1 MSTQSVFRRRRLA
14 SMARIIQPRDRP
26 PSLGPLPMGFPT
38 LVATTH
44 CSRSVEI
51 SLPVTRSDSPLA
63 YASAVSMKLIPAARA
78 ESTMRPASAASV
90 RAPNIIVPRQMGE
103 TLMPLL
109 PSFRYSMSLS
119 LKQHCHPESPSGD
132 KLREGSA
139 FGIAKKQIPRYA
151 RNDYILHS
159 HSGIHFHIVILS
171 PPPGINFA
179 KDLLFQLQT
188 KADSSLCSE

>member
-1 MSTQSVFRRRRLA
+1 MSTQSVFRRCRLA

-26 PSLGPLPMGFPT
+26 PSLGPLPMALPT
-38 LVATTH
+38 LVASTH
-44 CSRSVEI
+44 CSRSFAI

-63 YASAVSMKLIPAARA
+63 YASAVSMKLIP
-78 ESTMRPASAASV
+78 SA

-119 LKQHCHPESPSGD
+119 LKQHCHKQHCHPESPSGD

-139 FGIAKKQIPRYA
+139 FGIAKKQIP
-151 RNDYILHS
+151 L
-159 HSGIHFHIVILS
+159 
-171 PPPGINFA
+171 
-179 KDLLFQLQT
+179 
-188 KADSSLCSE
+188 LCSE